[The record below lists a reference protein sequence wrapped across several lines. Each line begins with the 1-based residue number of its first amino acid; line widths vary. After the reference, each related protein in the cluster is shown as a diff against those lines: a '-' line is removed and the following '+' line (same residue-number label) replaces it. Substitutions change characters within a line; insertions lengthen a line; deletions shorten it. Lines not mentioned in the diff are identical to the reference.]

1 MVFEVK
7 KVSEMHFPT
16 FWRPKFQIFILRC
29 PNDSENS
36 KEPESLEEKKI
47 VQKNCLDKS
56 LLLNFKLFQTS
67 NMG

>member
-16 FWRPKFQIFILRC
+16 FWRPKFQIFFLRC

-36 KEPESLEEKKI
+36 KEPESVEEKKI
-47 VQKNCLDKS
+47 VQKNWLDKS

>member
-16 FWRPKFQIFILRC
+16 FWRPKFQIFFLRC

-36 KEPESLEEKKI
+36 KEPESLEEKK
-47 VQKNCLDKS
+47 NCTKK
-56 LLLNFKLFQTS
+56 LL
-67 NMG
+67 G